1 MRSVGILLATALFFS
16 LPGFFSNSLWAEE
29 GVPQLPKFYLN
40 DKPATLTVQDLSGFG
55 TRPLRLLVQ
64 RNNRAHKDEL
74 IQVNALGARE
84 GEDLKIVL
92 AVPTSGMRATLYKIL
107 HEADG
112 SRYLSML
119 TSVFFDKPGETVYQ
133 EKIGPFREA
142 FFIVTFEKADSP
154 EEKDI
159 NVRYFEER
167 VRKLVIGAYKTNF
180 LFSSLKL
187 KMKDFADPDT
197 KAFFERDAQLLVD
210 RLMDPRRIFLIRL
223 WKAGKST

>member
-1 MRSVGILLATALFFS
+1 VKGVQIAGVAALFF
-16 LPGFFSNSLWAEE
+16 LIIFPWDLLRADE
-29 GVPQLPKFYLN
+29 GIPHPPKFYLN
-40 DKPATLTVQDLSGFG
+40 GKPATLTVQDLSGFG

-74 IQVNALGARE
+74 VQVYAVGARE

-92 AVPTSGMRATLYKIL
+92 ETPLPGMRVTLYKIL
-107 HEADG
+107 HEQSGA
-112 SRYLSML
+112 RYLSML
-119 TSVFFDKPGETVYQ
+119 KSVYFDKSGQTLYQ

-142 FFIVTFEKADSP
+142 FFIATFEKTDSA

-159 NVRYFEER
+159 NIRYFEER

-180 LFSSLKL
+180 LFSSLKI
-187 KMKDFADPDT
+187 KMKDFGDPDA

-223 WKAGKST
+223 WKAD